1 MTTKLNDFHY
11 VLLAIAAKRANG
23 SILPL
28 STSIGVTSA
37 GLMRRACGNHA
48 TMDRLRGKG
57 LLRLLR
63 EQSVDDGSTLLLYG
77 YSNLTV

>member
-1 MTTKLNDFHY
+1 
-11 VLLAIAAKRANG
+11 
-23 SILPL
+23 
-28 STSIGVTSA
+28 
-37 GLMRRACGNHA
+37 
-48 TMDRLRGKG
+48 MDRLRGKG

>member
-37 GLMRRACGNHA
+37 GLTRRACGNHA

-57 LLRLLR
+57 LLR
-63 EQSVDDGSTLLLYG
+63 EQSVDDGSTLLLDG